1 MSRSQAVANMSDDD
15 DEVVGK
21 VEIVLSQ
28 YDVCCY
34 ALVVSITAISLCNP
48 AQRKGRLHLFNQALD
63 DFEAGMF
70 EDALRRAK
78 AAAAPDL
85 AAEMAEIEHDYEA
98 LRARLHRILAQ
109 RPGRA

>member
-1 MSRSQAVANMSDDD
+1 MSDD
-15 DEVVGK
+15 DEVVGR

-34 ALVVSITAISLCNP
+34 ALVVSITAISLSAP
-48 AQRKGRLHLFNQALD
+48 ASRNERLRLFSQALD
-63 DFEAGMF
+63 EFEAGLF
-70 EDALRRAK
+70 DRALQRAK

-85 AAEMAEIEHDYEA
+85 AASAEALEHDYET
-98 LRARLHRILAQ
+98 LRERLHRILAQ